1 MDTLETTTMSSRGQ
15 IVIPQG
21 VRDALALDAGAKF
34 VVIGEGD
41 TIILKRLE
49 VPSIKELKGL
59 LAKSR
64 QAAKNSTATPSDV
77 DKAIRRDR
85 KKR

>member
-1 MDTLETTTMSSRGQ
+1 MDTPETTTMSSRGQ

-64 QAAKNSTATPSDV
+64 QAAKSSAVTPADV
-77 DKAIRRDR
+77 DKAIKRDR